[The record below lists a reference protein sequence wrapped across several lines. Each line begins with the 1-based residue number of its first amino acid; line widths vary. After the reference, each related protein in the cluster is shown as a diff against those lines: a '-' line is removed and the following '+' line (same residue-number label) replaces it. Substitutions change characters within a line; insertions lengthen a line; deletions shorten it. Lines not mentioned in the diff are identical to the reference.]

1 MSDADPSE
9 RVFHFSTALFAPFLL
24 RDGLIACSLEC
35 FVHSRPAVY
44 CTTRA
49 DWDNG
54 AMKAEWESVIN
65 PAAGRTQVPQLQG
78 DLYRIEVE
86 PTSAPLS
93 WAQFVARGGLTP
105 FGRYVIATGSGRYR
119 EEPHRWRVSFDP
131 IPRRSWIAVARCTG
145 GPNFDWETV
154 DPSAQ
159 QELAAQAVGPCP
171 DRRYSERTV
180 EEQLHYLARL
190 YHPDPYALA
199 RSLRA
204 ARRIEA
210 HGARL
215 AELEATIEASRGDAV
230 RVGQALA
237 EIRDGRLYTAA
248 GCPSFRTYCASQWH
262 LALSRA
268 TEVIAIAEASEDGR

>member
-1 MSDADPSE
+1 M
-9 RVFHFSTALFAPFLL
+9 
-24 RDGLIACSLEC
+24 
-35 FVHSRPAVY
+35 
-44 CTTRA
+44 
-49 DWDNG
+49 
-54 AMKAEWESVIN
+54 
-65 PAAGRTQVPQLQG
+65 
-78 DLYRIEVE
+78 
-86 PTSAPLS
+86 
-93 WAQFVARGGLTP
+93 
-105 FGRYVIATGSGRYR
+105 
-119 EEPHRWRVSFDP
+119 
-131 IPRRSWIAVARCTG
+131 ARCTG
-145 GPNFDWETV
+145 GPNFDWEPV

-215 AELEATIEASRGDAV
+215 AELEATIEASRGDV
-230 RVGQALA
+230 VGVGAALA
-237 EIRDGRLYTAA
+237 EIRNGHLYTSV
-248 GCPSFRTYCASQWH
+248 GGSTFREYCRTRWS